1 MRNFF
6 IKSEINCNENNEVI
20 YNSYL
25 HSKYYKCL
33 YYQKRY
39 TIFGLIS
46 FKIDKQIYEAIDGG
60 AFSNHDYPDP
70 FFPLLFLNREEM
82 YSWIE
87 RYKTI
92 DLLKKYF
99 KHNKKYIINTI
110 RRQKKMKRF
119 LTKNGKR

>member
-46 FKIDKQIYEAIDGG
+46 FKIDKQRNNNYNNYCNYKYVFFIYYHI
-60 AFSNHDYPDP
+60 Y
-70 FFPLLFLNREEM
+70 
-82 YSWIE
+82 
-87 RYKTI
+87 
-92 DLLKKYF
+92 
-99 KHNKKYIINTI
+99 
-110 RRQKKMKRF
+110 
-119 LTKNGKR
+119 

>member
-60 AFSNHDYPDP
+60 AFSNPDYPDP

-99 KHNKKYIINTI
+99 KDNKKIYNKYYKEAKENERIFN
-110 RRQKKMKRF
+110 KKW
-119 LTKNGKR
+119 